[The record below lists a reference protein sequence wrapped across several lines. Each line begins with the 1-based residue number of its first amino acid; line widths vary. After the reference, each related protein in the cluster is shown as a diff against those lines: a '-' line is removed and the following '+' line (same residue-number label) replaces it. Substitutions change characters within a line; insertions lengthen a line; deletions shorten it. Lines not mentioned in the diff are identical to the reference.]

1 MKQVRLFFIIILAF
15 LLSLSLTFI
24 NTKKNDTYNLA
35 YKVYIDGKDIGYI
48 KDKKDLENYISNLK
62 ISDNVKEKYK
72 VNKVYLPSNVNLEE
86 IYVKDVEYKSPEEV
100 YKQIEESNAKL
111 TVKGYEVTI
120 GSVEYQTLEVREK
133 IKETKFYVLD
143 KKVLNDGINN
153 FIKTFISNEEYEFY
167 FKNNKFIKLDKD
179 TNINKIKLLNT
190 ITIKETNVSTDK
202 NIFTD
207 AQELSRYLLFGNNS
221 EKKEYIVKEG
231 ESIAKI
237 AEKSKIS
244 IKEFLMVN
252 PDIKSENELLYPGQ
266 KVNVS
271 LINPSLIV
279 EKEITKTSL
288 FENKYEDI
296 VQYDQSKGQNYK
308 EVKQEGENGLAKT
321 TYKYRYF
328 NDKVGSV
335 SKVSIETIK
344 PSKSKITVLGSR
356 YVSKMGDIGIW
367 SWPTVQPYH
376 ISSYHGWRTLFGQ
389 SNYHEGIDITVPG
402 SSGTPIY
409 AANNGVV
416 VSTADGYPANYHN
429 CYGKGMT
436 GNHVYINHNNG
447 YYTTYLHMR
456 PGILVQEGQTV
467 VRGQLI
473 GYMGNSGCSFGEHLH
488 FGLTTV
494 KPYTQGYASGG
505 NTNPLVLFRR

>member
-252 PDIKSENELLYPGQ
+252 PDIKSENEL
-266 KVNVS
+266 
-271 LINPSLIV
+271 
-279 EKEITKTSL
+279 
-288 FENKYEDI
+288 
-296 VQYDQSKGQNYK
+296 
-308 EVKQEGENGLAKT
+308 
-321 TYKYRYF
+321 
-328 NDKVGSV
+328 
-335 SKVSIETIK
+335 
-344 PSKSKITVLGSR
+344 
-356 YVSKMGDIGIW
+356 
-367 SWPTVQPYH
+367 
-376 ISSYHGWRTLFGQ
+376 
-389 SNYHEGIDITVPG
+389 
-402 SSGTPIY
+402 
-409 AANNGVV
+409 
-416 VSTADGYPANYHN
+416 
-429 CYGKGMT
+429 
-436 GNHVYINHNNG
+436 
-447 YYTTYLHMR
+447 
-456 PGILVQEGQTV
+456 
-467 VRGQLI
+467 
-473 GYMGNSGCSFGEHLH
+473 
-488 FGLTTV
+488 
-494 KPYTQGYASGG
+494 
-505 NTNPLVLFRR
+505 